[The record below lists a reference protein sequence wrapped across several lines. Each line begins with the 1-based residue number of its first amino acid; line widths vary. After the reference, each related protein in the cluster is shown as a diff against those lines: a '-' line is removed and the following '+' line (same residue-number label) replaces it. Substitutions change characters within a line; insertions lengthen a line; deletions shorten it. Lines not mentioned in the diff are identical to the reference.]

1 MTIIQFAIA
10 RHAAQIA
17 DRVLN
22 GDQLSADEQSLAV
35 AVFDRVIEYS
45 NQLSPSQYAAELP
58 HFTAFYEACTVV
70 AKWRIQAGK

>member
-22 GDQLSADEQSLAV
+22 GEA
-35 AVFDRVIEYS
+35 FDDS
-45 NQLSPSQYAAELP
+45 DKAYAAELP

-70 AKWRIQAGK
+70 AKWRSQ